1 MNSPKNNCINC
12 GKYGHHSKTCNEA
25 ILSYGIIVFNIDKQL
40 DMYKYINTYLHEK
53 ILDINDYNCS
63 NLDNIKLIPEF
74 YNKIKLLMIRRKH
87 SLNYVDFIRG
97 KYELDKLVNNNI
109 FKLMSVDEIKKIKSE
124 SFNTLWND
132 LWLDT
137 ANNKIYQRE
146 YNISKNKF
154 NTLVQANFYNLLDS
168 MSSFTYMD
176 PEWEFPKGRKNIN
189 ESNIECAM
197 REFSEETNIDL
208 SFLNILKEIKC
219 LEEEYYGTN
228 SKKYN
233 HKYYLANIAE
243 SITLSKDI
251 NMTNEVSDI
260 RWVTISEALE
270 KVRPYH
276 NAKIKIIHQIYFF
289 IINLIVNISKN
300 KELIEV

>member
-1 MNSPKNNCINC
+1 MNSLKNNCINC
-12 GKYGHHSKTCNEA
+12 GKYGHHYKTCNNA
-25 ILSYGIIVFNIDKQL
+25 ILSYGIICFNIDKQL
-40 DMYKYINTYLHEK
+40 DNYINNYLHRK
-53 ILDINDYNCS
+53 IIDINDYNYS

-97 KYELDKLVNNNI
+97 KYELDTVVNNNI

-132 LWLDT
+132 LWVET
-137 ANNKIYQRE
+137 SYNKIYQKE

-154 NTLVQANFYNLLDS
+154 TALVQSNFYNLLDC
-168 MSSFTYMD
+168 MDSFTYID
-176 PEWEFPKGRKNIN
+176 PEWEFPKGRRNIN
-189 ESNIECAM
+189 ENNMECAK
-197 REFSEETNIDL
+197 REFSEETCIDINL
-208 SFLNILKEIKC
+208 LNILEGIKC

-228 SKKYN
+228 LKKYN
-233 HKYYLANIAE
+233 HKYYLANIKDD
-243 SITLSKDI
+243 ITLSKDI
-251 NMTNEVSDI
+251 NMTNEVGDI

-276 NAKIKIIHQIYFF
+276 NAKIKMIHQIYFF

-300 KELIEV
+300 NKSIEV